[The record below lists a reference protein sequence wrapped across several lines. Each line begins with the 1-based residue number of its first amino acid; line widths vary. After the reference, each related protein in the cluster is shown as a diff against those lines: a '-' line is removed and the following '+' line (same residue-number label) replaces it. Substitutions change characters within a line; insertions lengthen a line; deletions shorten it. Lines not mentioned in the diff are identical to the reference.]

1 MLPYLALSHTKD
13 QTLGLMY
20 ARQTTTNWATTP
32 DSQWSFKL
40 KLGKT
45 AQKGGKL
52 ECFESRASML
62 EFAPTIALGQF
73 LTVNITWL
81 L

>member
-1 MLPYLALSHTKD
+1 MPPYLALSHTGD

-20 ARQTTTNWATTP
+20 ARQTSTNWATTP

-40 KLGKT
+40 KFEKQYRRLVSLH
-45 AQKGGKL
+45 AL
-52 ECFESRASML
+52 ESRASML
-62 EFAPTIALGQF
+62 EFEPTIALGQF
-73 LTVNITWL
+73 LTLNIAWL